1 MMIALVLS
9 GIMTLK
15 MPPKKSHAASH
26 ASIARAVVS
35 SNVGYT
41 NRHRDRT
48 AVKIHARKRRRVLA
62 AMTFTFLQFE
72 RHRRTDP
79 LPTFP
84 EIRDLMREV
93 MAALLWTAR
102 PGWLKLAISFQ
113 RNPPLRI

>member
-1 MMIALVLS
+1 
-9 GIMTLK
+9 
-15 MPPKKSHAASH
+15 
-26 ASIARAVVS
+26 
-35 SNVGYT
+35 
-41 NRHRDRT
+41 
-48 AVKIHARKRRRVLA
+48 
-62 AMTFTFLQFE
+62 MTFTFLQLE
-72 RHRRTDP
+72 RRRRREP